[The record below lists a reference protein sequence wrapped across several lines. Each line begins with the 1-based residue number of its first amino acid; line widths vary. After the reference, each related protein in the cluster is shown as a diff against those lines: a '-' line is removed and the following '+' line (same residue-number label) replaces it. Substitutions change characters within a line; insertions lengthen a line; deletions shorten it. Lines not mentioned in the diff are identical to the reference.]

1 MTSLRMSEWEA
12 MSIITFFIF
21 IRSLSIKS
29 ARISSSMFPSAPSD
43 VPSQL
48 APCLSSFVSI
58 ADDVAG
64 FSIVHSGRGI
74 VQVMAPHEVETI
86 EHHL

>member
-1 MTSLRMSEWEA
+1 
-12 MSIITFFIF
+12 
-21 IRSLSIKS
+21 
-29 ARISSSMFPSAPSD
+29 MFPSAPSD